1 MMVAL
6 PDTVTDPCPPL
17 SLPWVFVGGSD
28 LSEPGWAGGGESPED
43 CAETRQS
50 WNSSARTSMATKS
63 FLKDRGL

>member
-1 MMVAL
+1 MMVPP

-50 WNSSARTSMATKS
+50 LATSARTNMITKS
-63 FLKDRGL
+63 VL